1 MRPAGTPFALQRN
14 RARAQR
20 IANSV
25 GWRRMVGAGMAG
37 GPGTIS
43 AEFPWAASECIV
55 PIAKTAAACEGGF
68 AVAGIIDC
76 GRGFG

>member
-1 MRPAGTPFALQRN
+1 
-14 RARAQR
+14 
-20 IANSV
+20 
-25 GWRRMVGAGMAG
+25 MVGAGMAG

-68 AVAGIIDC
+68 AVAGMIDC